1 MMNPSTDTI
10 ENTLGL
16 KTAVK
21 RPLKKYLIIV
31 LVILIVHGAGIWAW
45 VQNKSRSEIEYVTV
59 PVEIKTL
66 TTTVSATGNLEPTNT
81 VEVGIEVSG
90 TIDEVLVDYNDRVK
104 TGQVMARLD
113 TTKLVSTM
121 TGSKAALARY
131 RANIAEAEAAYLNA
145 RNEWERV
152 RKMSAATQGNYPSR
166 QEMDNTRTTMEK
178 SAAQVSAAKAQ
189 ADQASAEL
197 KTDEENIRKATVV
210 SPVDGIVL
218 ERKIEPGQTVVASMQ
233 TPVLFTMA
241 EDLTVM
247 QAIVSVDEADIGEV
261 RENQKVE
268 FSVDAYPNRTF
279 SGTITQLRLNS
290 QILNG
295 VVTYD
300 AVVTVENK
308 DLLLRPGMTVT
319 ARIVTGMYGNQLS
332 IPNAALRFTPPSEK
346 NNGAKKAKTTTD
358 NTLKHVWVLREGTP
372 VKVSLKVSR
381 TDGTSTAV
389 TQTSLVKG
397 DMVIIGTKEAE

>member
-1 MMNPSTDTI
+1 MNPSTDTI

-16 KTAVK
+16 KTAAK
-21 RPLKKYLIIV
+21 RPLKKYFIIV
-31 LVILIVHGAGIWAW
+31 LAILIALGAGIWMW
-45 VQNKSRSEIEYVTV
+45 VQNKSRSEVEYVTV
-59 PVEIKTL
+59 PVDIKTL

-90 TIDEVLVDYNDRVK
+90 TIEEVLVDYNDRVK
-104 TGQVMARLD
+104 TGQIMARLD
-113 TTKLVSTM
+113 TTKLLSAM

-145 RNEWERV
+145 KNEWERV

-166 QEMDNTRTTMEK
+166 QEMDNARTTMEK

-218 ERKIEPGQTVVASMQ
+218 ERKVEPGQTVVASMQ

-241 EDLTVM
+241 EDLTIM

-290 QILNG
+290 QIVNG

-346 NNGAKKAKTTTD
+346 NNGTKKAKTTTG

-372 VKVSLKVSR
+372 VKVPLKVSR
-381 TDGTSTAV
+381 TDGTSTAI
-389 TQTSLVKG
+389 TDTSLVKG
-397 DMVIIGTKEAE
+397 DMVIIGMKEAE

>member
-1 MMNPSTDTI
+1 MNPSTDTI

-16 KTAVK
+16 NAAAK
-21 RPLKKYLIIV
+21 RPLKKYLIV
-31 LVILIVHGAGIWAW
+31 LAIILLLLGAGVW
-45 VQNKSRSEIEYVTV
+45 VWTQNNSRSEIEYVTA

-113 TTKLVSTM
+113 TTKLVSAM

-145 RNEWERV
+145 KNEWERV
-152 RKMSAATQGNYPSR
+152 RKMSTATQGNYPSR
-166 QEMDNTRTTMEK
+166 QEMDNARTAMEK

-218 ERKIEPGQTVVASMQ
+218 ERKVEPGQTVVASMQ

-290 QILNG
+290 QIVNG

-319 ARIVTGMYGNQLS
+319 ARIVTGMHGNQLS

-346 NNGAKKAKTTTD
+346 NNGVKKAKTMTD
-358 NTLKHVWVLREGTP
+358 NTLRHVWVLREGTP
-372 VKVSLKVSR
+372 VKIPLKVSR
-381 TDGTSTAV
+381 TDGSSTAV

-397 DMVIIGTKEAE
+397 DRVIIGTKEAE